1 MPKIRQLADE
11 NYGITLALSLH
22 APYDE
27 TRKTLMPIA
36 NKYSLSEIMPA
47 IEYYF
52 EKTGRRVTFEYSVV
66 EGVND
71 NKAEAMEL
79 VKLIRSM
86 KNGGKLQCHVN
97 LIPVNPIKERNY
109 RICCKRGYC

>member
-1 MPKIRQLADE
+1 
-11 NYGITLALSLH
+11 
-22 APYDE
+22 
-27 TRKTLMPIA
+27 MPIA

-71 NKAEAMEL
+71 NKTEAMEL

-86 KNGGKLQCHVN
+86 KNGGKDNSGIVLTG
-97 LIPVNPIKERNY
+97 PY
-109 RICCKRGYC
+109 REEATI